1 MDTKKTMKYRVLGL
15 AILTALVI
23 SACQPVTSDPGA
35 AADPTA
41 NAYFT
46 LPTAAP
52 TMAAVGTTA
61 KVTVMDQSV
70 DGGQLT
76 IAEVDSPGS
85 GWLVVHVQTDGK
97 PGAVL
102 GYAPVKAGVNTNV
115 IVKVDDS
122 EATPV
127 LYAMLHTDAGQIGVY
142 EFPGADAPVQVDGQM
157 VAPAFNVTG
166 GSSQSKSTP
175 DDSGGY
181 TDSYDDYGK
190 ASNSK
195 PTAEVSGTGIEIKVS
210 TKAGLGTFLVDENG
224 LTLYLYTKDT
234 PGVSNCS
241 DACLTAWPPVLTN
254 GEPRADD
261 GVTASKLGTIT
272 RDDGSLQ
279 VTYNDLP
286 LYYYITDVQPGDTTG
301 QAVGGV
307 WYVVAP

>member
-1 MDTKKTMKYRVLGL
+1 MDTKKTMIYRVLGL
-15 AILTALVI
+15 AVFATLVI
-23 SACQPVTSDPGA
+23 SACQPAVGDQGA
-35 AADPTA
+35 PAAPTA

-46 LPTAAP
+46 LPTAVP
-52 TMAAVGTTA
+52 TMAAVETIA
-61 KVTVMDQSV
+61 MVTVTDQSV

-76 IAEVDSPGS
+76 IAEVDSPGP
-85 GWLVVHVQTDGK
+85 GWLVIHVQTDGK

-102 GYAPVKAGVNTNV
+102 GYVPVKAGVNTNV
-115 IVKVDDS
+115 MVTVDDS

-127 LYAMLHTDAGQIGVY
+127 LYAMLHTDAGQVGVY
-142 EFPGADAPVQVDGQM
+142 EFPGADGPVQADGQM

-166 GSSQSKSTP
+166 GSGQSKSTS
-175 DDSGGY
+175 DSSGG
-181 TDSYDDYGK
+181 
-190 ASNSK
+190 
-195 PTAEVSGTGIEIKVS
+195 
-210 TKAGLGTFLVDENG
+210 
-224 LTLYLYTKDT
+224 
-234 PGVSNCS
+234 
-241 DACLTAWPPVLTN
+241 CLTAWPPLLTS
-254 GEPRADD
+254 GDPRADD

>member
-1 MDTKKTMKYRVLGL
+1 MDTKKTMVYRISGLVVL
-15 AILTALVI
+15 AALVFT
-23 SACQPVTSDPGA
+23 ACQPVAGDQGA
-35 AADPTA
+35 AAAPTA

-46 LPTAAP
+46 LPTAVP

-61 KVTVMDQSV
+61 MVTVTDQSV

-76 IAEVDSPGS
+76 IAEVDSTGP
-85 GWLVVHVQTDGK
+85 GWLVIHVQTDGK

-102 GYAPVKAGVNTNV
+102 GYTPVKAGVNTNV

-127 LYAMLHTDAGQIGVY
+127 LYAMLHADAGKVGVY

-166 GSSQSKSTP
+166 GSSQSKSTS

-181 TDSYDDYGK
+181 DDYGK
-190 ASNSK
+190 SSNSK
-195 PTAEVSGTGIEIKVS
+195 PTTEVSSTGIEIKVS
-210 TKAGLGTFLVDENG
+210 SKTGLGTFLVDEKDM
-224 LTLYLYTKDT
+224 TLYLYTKDT
-234 PGVSNCS
+234 PGVSNCK
-241 DACLTAWPPVLTN
+241 DACLTAWPPLLTS
-254 GEPRADD
+254 GDPRADD
-261 GVTASKLGTIT
+261 GVAASKLGTIT

-286 LYYYITDVQPGDTTG
+286 LYYYISDAAPGDTVG
-301 QAVGGV
+301 QGVGGV
-307 WYVVAP
+307 WFVVAP